1 MKKYLFLFSLITLP
15 FFAKSQ
21 GFYFPD
27 RKVYAA
33 AGREFTAPPNTPFW
47 LKNKITFTLGEPF
60 TIVQFLPAQNRRL
73 NSGFIQ
79 PDGLTIAPGV
89 SAIIAVN
96 DPFIIAPNPVSDHA
110 MIKAPSEWE
119 GEVMVHLMDNSGKLI
134 QSHRMMERTLSLDFQ
149 QGIAPGMYFLNLYNP
164 DGTLLQQNKIIK
176 TN

>member
-1 MKKYLFLFSLITLP
+1 MNKSLCLLTLLILP
-15 FFAKSQ
+15 FVCKSQ
-21 GFYFPD
+21 VFFPD
-27 RKVYAA
+27 RKVYAS
-33 AGREFTAPPNTPFW
+33 AGKMLLPLNALWWQNYT
-47 LKNKITFTLGEPF
+47 ITFTLGEPF
-60 TIVQFLPAQNRRL
+60 TIVNFLPAQNRRL

-149 QGIAPGMYFLNLYNP
+149 QGISPGMYFLNLYNP

>member
-1 MKKYLFLFSLITLP
+1 MNKYLFLLSLICFPILG
-15 FFAKSQ
+15 KSQ

-27 RKVYAA
+27 RKVYAT
-33 AGREFTAPPNTPFW
+33 AGRELKAVGLVPFW
-47 LKNKITFTLGEPF
+47 QRNKITFTLGEPF
-60 TIVQFLPAQNRRL
+60 TIVQFIPAQNKRL

-89 SAIIAVN
+89 SAIIAVT
-96 DPFIIAPNPVSDHA
+96 DPFIIAPNPVSDYA

-149 QGIAPGMYFLNLYNP
+149 QGISPGMYFLNLYNP

>member
-1 MKKYLFLFSLITLP
+1 MNKYLFLLSLSCLP
-15 FFAKSQ
+15 LFGKTQVF
-21 GFYFPD
+21 FPD
-27 RKVYAA
+27 RKVYAS
-33 AGREFTAPPNTPFW
+33 AGKVMPPPANALWWQKNT
-47 LKNKITFTLGEPF
+47 IIFTLGEPF

-89 SAIIAVN
+89 SAIIAAT
-96 DPFIIAPNPVSDHA
+96 DPFIIAPNPVSDYA

-119 GEVMVHLMDNSGKLI
+119 GEVLVHLMDNSGKLI

-149 QGIAPGMYFLNLYNP
+149 QGISPGMYFLNLYNP